1 VNREELFTRYMDIRK
16 RMCELVDPSLFDAG
30 SLITPTCGI
39 QFGDRTEA
47 EKIMET
53 SAWLSGKVRDEVGC

>member
-1 VNREELFTRYMDIRK
+1 
-16 RMCELVDPSLFDAG
+16 VDPSLFDAG

-39 QFGDRTEA
+39 QFGNRIEA

-53 SAWLSGKVRDEVGC
+53 SAWLSGKVRDEVGY